1 MFNIKKREKKPY
13 QFLAWF
19 STLSI
24 LFGAL
29 IASLA
34 PELYLH
40 HFFFMF
46 GNGLLAITAFLW
58 KENSLLVL
66 NSGLFL
72 IYVLLSLIINLYN
85 IPKKVLLK
93 IEKRKKNKATM
104 ALNEG
109 IIASFYGNKK
119 EVLKNLNIAK
129 KSLNASPL
137 LILLPGEV
145 FKR

>member
-1 MFNIKKREKKPY
+1 MFNIKKSTKKPY
-13 QFLAWF
+13 QLLAWF
-19 STLSI
+19 STLLI
-24 LFGAL
+24 LLGAL

-72 IYVLLSLIINLYN
+72 IYVFGTYYEY
-85 IPKKVLLK
+85 V
-93 IEKRKKNKATM
+93 
-104 ALNEG
+104 
-109 IIASFYGNKK
+109 
-119 EVLKNLNIAK
+119 
-129 KSLNASPL
+129 
-137 LILLPGEV
+137 
-145 FKR
+145 

>member
-1 MFNIKKREKKPY
+1 MIKIIKNNKKPY
-13 QFLAWF
+13 QFLAWV

-24 LFGAL
+24 LIGAL

-72 IYVLLSLIINLYN
+72 IYVFGTYYEY
-85 IPKKVLLK
+85 V
-93 IEKRKKNKATM
+93 
-104 ALNEG
+104 
-109 IIASFYGNKK
+109 
-119 EVLKNLNIAK
+119 
-129 KSLNASPL
+129 
-137 LILLPGEV
+137 
-145 FKR
+145 

>member
-1 MFNIKKREKKPY
+1 MFNIKKSEKKPY

-24 LFGAL
+24 LIGAL

-66 NSGLFL
+66 NSGLFV
-72 IYVLLSLIINLYN
+72 IYVFG
-85 IPKKVLLK
+85 
-93 IEKRKKNKATM
+93 T
-104 ALNEG
+104 
-109 IIASFYGNKK
+109 FY
-119 EVLKNLNIAK
+119 EYV
-129 KSLNASPL
+129 
-137 LILLPGEV
+137 
-145 FKR
+145 